1 MVTLAKAATP
11 PLRGPRE
18 LDAAVGDLA
27 RFGYCILERALSA
40 PAVATLKARVDEQ
53 AAGEVATNCG
63 FVESGINQRIWML
76 PNKGRIFR
84 DLVLSPLVERFMGEL
99 LGPRC
104 LLSSLTANIAR
115 RGGAPM
121 YLHSDQGYV
130 DFWTEKPLV
139 ANVLFMLDDFSERNG
154 ATRVVPGSHLERNLR
169 RWAPEETVAAEGP
182 AGSVM
187 VFDGRLIHGTGA
199 NRTDSEVR
207 RAILAYHCRPF
218 IRQQENFFLGLDSQ
232 VRRSERS
239 EFLARLGFEIWSGLG
254 RTNAP
259 GEQGVLAPLDHPVGA
274 LDARGAARDQGEGL
288 SADAL
293 WAVGDH
299 IPPLHGEGP
308 EETTLH

>member
-1 MVTLAKAATP
+1 MVTLAKPQTP
-11 PLRGPRE
+11 PLRRRSE
-18 LDAAVGDLA
+18 LAEAIGDLG

-40 PAVATLKARVDEQ
+40 DTVAALRARVDEQ
-53 AAGEVATNCG
+53 AAGEVAADCG

-84 DLVLSPLVERFMGEL
+84 DLMLDPLVERFMGEL
-99 LGPRC
+99 LGPRF

-115 RGGAPM
+115 PGGAAM
-121 YLHSDQGYV
+121 YLHTDQGYV

-154 ATRVVPGSHLERNLR
+154 ATRVAPGSHLQRELR
-169 RWAPEETVAAEGP
+169 RWGPEETVPAEAP

-199 NRTDSEVR
+199 HRAEAGER

-218 IRQQENFFLGLDSQ
+218 VRQQENFFLGLDPAI
-232 VRRSERS
+232 RRSERPA
-239 EFLARLGFEIWSGLG
+239 FLARLGFEIWAGLG

-259 GEQGVLAPLDHPVGA
+259 GETGALAPLDHPIGA
-274 LDARGAARDQGEGL
+274 LDASGAARDQGQKLG
-288 SADAL
+288 SGAM
-293 WAVGDH
+293 WAPD
-299 IPPLHGEGP
+299 
-308 EETTLH
+308 